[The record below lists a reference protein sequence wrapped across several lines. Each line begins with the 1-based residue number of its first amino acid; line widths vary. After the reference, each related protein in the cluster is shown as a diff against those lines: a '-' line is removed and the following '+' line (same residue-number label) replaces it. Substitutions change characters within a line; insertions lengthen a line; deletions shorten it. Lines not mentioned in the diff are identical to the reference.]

1 MTTTTIRDQV
11 LSVIRNGNRI
21 DRFIEAG
28 ADGELFVTTENTAET
43 QIKIGC
49 GFDTT
54 ESEEE
59 EWADALIAQAE
70 EELL

>member
-1 MTTTTIRDQV
+1 MSIRDQI
-11 LSVIRNGNRI
+11 LSVIRDGNRI
-21 DRFIEAG
+21 DRFIEA
-28 ADGELFVTTENTAET
+28 ATDGTLFVTTENTAEQ